1 MNEKKK
7 RNEKKSLQDYNR
19 QTIGIE
25 WTSIAASI
33 IKAGK
38 KIPLKIKILPKLFF
52 VLHRKH
58 QASL

>member
-1 MNEKKK
+1 MNEWKKKK

-25 WTSIAASI
+25 WTSTAATI

-38 KIPLKIKILPKLFF
+38 KIPLKIAKIILCT
-52 VLHRKH
+52 
-58 QASL
+58 SS